1 MKAVGL
7 LVHRRIVVAVL
18 GRGRSCRPVVLAI
31 GRIVN
36 DVLVVYG
43 ASRRSG
49 PTPDRP
55 RPLGSLG
62 RHALCARSSSGGG
75 RVQSRSAF
83 PTLCRRGARFG
94 GSGVGAG
101 FGAGFGAGR
110 APGRAPLCRRAQ
122 GPLRLRLGVC
132 FCLGGKAQESH
143 RERARVVD
151 ELVHHLERP
160 LGERRVARLDERRA
174 VVPEAKDPRQR
185 RM

>member
-18 GRGRSCRPVVLAI
+18 GSGRGCRLVVLAI

-36 DVLVVYG
+36 DVLVVHG
-43 ASRRSG
+43 ASRRPR

-55 RPLGSLG
+55 FG
-62 RHALCARSSSGGG
+62 RHALCARSSSSGG
-75 RVQSRSAF
+75 RVRGRSAF

-94 GSGVGAG
+94 RSGLGAG
-101 FGAGFGAGR
+101 VGAGR
-110 APGRAPLCRRAQ
+110 APLRRRAQ

-132 FCLGGKAQESH
+132 FCLGGKAQQSH

-160 LGERRVARLDERRA
+160 LGERWVARLDERRA